1 MNEKLA
7 TTASEAPAR
16 SVASIVLAVSS
27 IGLCLLVEVATLL
40 SRHRMSRTIDDF
52 GVNVSVVTRFAIG
65 PFFPTLLAIVILAA
79 ICKEFVSGRQ
89 STCDKC
95 NLVILLIGATCLAI
109 YIVGVIVPLISL
121 MNSLS

>member
-1 MNEKLA
+1 MNEKPA

-16 SVASIVLAVSS
+16 SVASVVLAVSS
-27 IGLCLLVEVATLL
+27 IGLCLLVEVAILL

-52 GVNVSVVTRFAIG
+52 DMNVSAVTRFAIG
-65 PFFPTLLAIVILAA
+65 PFFSTLLAIVTLAA
-79 ICKEFVSGRQ
+79 ICKEFVPSRQ

-121 MNSLS
+121 MNALS